1 MTKDASQPDPDA
13 PDPRVTAGAVG
24 NVTGPTNIP
33 ATDIPSKKPE
43 EAKPKRSRGFWAD
56 VWHRYVRKPLAV
68 VALIYVVLLTLIA
81 ICSPAIVGT
90 KPLVCYYKGRTYF
103 PAVGYYLPR
112 WEDAMPV
119 ATEMRKRYSPT
130 KFEQKDP
137 ESWAIWPMVFQDPY
151 RRVRD
156 NEWPDMPGN
165 PSGSKG
171 KPSQHNLLGTTQ
183 TGLDVF
189 AILIH
194 GTRIALLVGFVST
207 GVAAIIGMT
216 LGAAAG
222 YFQGWADIFLSRMIE
237 LMMCVPQLVLILA
250 LLAVVE
256 KATIWHTMAV
266 LGLTSWTGI
275 ARLTRAEFLKL
286 RSAEYVTA
294 AKAMGASQTRIM
306 FRHIMPNALAPVLV
320 PITFGI
326 ASAILVE
333 NALSFLGFSSPPP
346 TASWGSLLN
355 AGQRS
360 LDMWWLILFPG
371 IAIFLTVLAYNLIG
385 EALQEATDPRLREGA
400 K

>member
-1 MTKDASQPDPDA
+1 MTNDASPHADT
-13 PDPRVTAGAVG
+13 PDPRLTVGATG
-24 NVTGPTNIP
+24 NLTGPTNLP
-33 ATDIPSKKPE
+33 DTDLPSHKPE
-43 EAKPKRSRGFWAD
+43 ELQPKRSRGFWAD
-56 VWHRYVRKPLAV
+56 VAHRYSRKPLAV
-68 VALIYVVLLTLIA
+68 MALVYVVLLALIA
-81 ICSPAIVGT
+81 ITSPLIAGT
-90 KPLVCYYKGRTYF
+90 KPVVCKYKGSLYF
-103 PAVGYYLPR
+103 PAIGYFLPR

-119 ATEMRKRYSPT
+119 ATELRKRYSPT
-130 KFEQKDP
+130 RLEAKDP
-137 ESWAIWPMVFQDPY
+137 ESWAIWPLVFQDPY
-151 RRVRD
+151 RRVRAD
-156 NEWPDMPGN
+156 EWPEQPGN
-165 PSGSKG
+165 PSGSNG
-171 KPSQHNLLGTTQ
+171 KPSQYNLLGTTQ
-183 TGLDVF
+183 TGIDVF
-189 AILIH
+189 AILVH

-207 GVAAIIGMT
+207 GVAAAIGMT
-216 LGAAAG
+216 LGALAG
-222 YFQGWADIFLSRMIE
+222 YYQGWADVFLSRMIE

-250 LLAVVE
+250 LLAVVD

-294 AKAMGASQTRIM
+294 ARAMGASQARIM

-333 NALSFLGFSSPPP
+333 NALSFLGMGPPPP
-346 TASWGSLLN
+346 TASWGSLLY

-385 EALQEATDPRLREGA
+385 EGLQEATDPRLREGA